1 MVLDNMGD
9 RFMKRIFHTV
19 CLLLAAAMPAACDNT
34 DDNAWQADVT
44 VETITTSDITA
55 TSAISGGH
63 ISGDTEKVASFGVC
77 WGTSTEPT
85 LNDSYEEADGSPESY
100 ACYILGLSP
109 ATTYYVRAYAILAT
123 DTVYGTARRFTT
135 QDENGNGGGEDEM
148 QLQVYLW
155 PEDNM
160 PTITN
165 YTVNNG
171 NYQDNPDFR
180 PNMVWYL
187 VPEGTEVKGA
197 VMVCPGG
204 AFMFR
209 SPNEGEPVAERLAE
223 LGYQSFVVNYR
234 VRPYTMEEGS
244 LDLARAIRYV
254 RSHATEYG
262 IDPDDI
268 ASVGFSAGGILCGD
282 EALHF
287 DELVNGTALD
297 EGYSPDEL
305 DSVSANVCAIGMI
318 YSFYGRLSVSNNNV
332 ADLRAGNIPP
342 TFYTYGTEDPFYR
355 QFNQN
360 VEAVRQVGVQ
370 VESHV
375 LDGWPHGFGVQ
386 GEWTTW
392 FDNFLS
398 PIMGDNNL

>member
-34 DDNAWQADVT
+34 DDNAWQADVS

-55 TSAISGGH
+55 TSVISGGH
-63 ISGDTEKVASFGVC
+63 ISGDTGKVASFGVC
-77 WGTSTEPT
+77 WGTSPEPT
-85 LNDSYEEADGSPESY
+85 LNDSYEEADGLPESY

-109 ATTYYVRAYAILAT
+109 ATTCYVRAYAIIAT

-171 NYQDNPDFR
+171 NYPDNPDFR
-180 PNMVWYL
+180 PNMVWYP

-209 SPNEGEPVAERLAE
+209 SPNEGEPVAERLA
-223 LGYQSFVVNYR
+223 
-234 VRPYTMEEGS
+234 
-244 LDLARAIRYV
+244 
-254 RSHATEYG
+254 
-262 IDPDDI
+262 
-268 ASVGFSAGGILCGD
+268 
-282 EALHF
+282 
-287 DELVNGTALD
+287 
-297 EGYSPDEL
+297 
-305 DSVSANVCAIGMI
+305 
-318 YSFYGRLSVSNNNV
+318 
-332 ADLRAGNIPP
+332 
-342 TFYTYGTEDPFYR
+342 
-355 QFNQN
+355 
-360 VEAVRQVGVQ
+360 
-370 VESHV
+370 
-375 LDGWPHGFGVQ
+375 
-386 GEWTTW
+386 
-392 FDNFLS
+392 
-398 PIMGDNNL
+398 